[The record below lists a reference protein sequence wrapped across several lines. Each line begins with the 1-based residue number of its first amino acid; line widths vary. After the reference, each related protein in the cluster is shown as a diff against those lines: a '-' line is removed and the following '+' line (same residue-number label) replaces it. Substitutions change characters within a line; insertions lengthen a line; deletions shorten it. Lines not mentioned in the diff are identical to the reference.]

1 LGDDAPPL
9 RVGELPK
16 PNATKV
22 VVNPL
27 PPPPVVVSV
36 FYLTII
42 FLWEM
47 LDRMNMEVR
56 KAQFD

>member
-1 LGDDAPPL
+1 MRPIRDILGNDAPPL

-27 PPPPVVVSV
+27 PPPQVEVSV
-36 FYLTII
+36 FLFSSLY
-42 FLWEM
+42 FG
-47 LDRMNMEVR
+47 
-56 KAQFD
+56 